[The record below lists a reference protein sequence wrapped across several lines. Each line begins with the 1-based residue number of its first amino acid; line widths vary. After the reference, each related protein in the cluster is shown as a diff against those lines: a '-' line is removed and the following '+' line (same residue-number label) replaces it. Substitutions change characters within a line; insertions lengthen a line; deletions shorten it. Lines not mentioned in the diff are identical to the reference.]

1 MRRKIIIAVV
11 AAIYIV
17 VAAVGIY
24 LIYQKDRHQTTAP
37 TCVSSIAGPA
47 DTGDTLVFV
56 SRNGLWYHR
65 PGCRELEKSGIPAKL
80 SVASKYC
87 RPCTRCRPQR

>member
-1 MRRKIIIAVV
+1 MRRKVIIAVV

-24 LIYQKDRHQTTAP
+24 LGYRKDRHQTTAQP
-37 TCVSSIAGPA
+37 CVSSVAAPA
-47 DTGDTLVFV
+47 DAGDPVVLV

-65 PGCRELEKSGIPAKL
+65 RGCRELQKSGIPAKL
-80 SVASKYC
+80 SVARKYC
-87 RPCTRCRPQR
+87 RPCTRCRP